1 MSKNK
6 RRIASTQRDKIA
18 IQVAKELKK
27 AGILSKQANLH
38 SGKYISRG
46 VLQKVKEYRAA
57 ADLGYK
63 AVTVSKA
70 TAKAAKERGYQVVQG
85 NRIIGPA
92 TPQFRNRL
100 KAGALTGVK
109 PVRGGLMEEV
119 TLPHTVMDMHSLVAQ
134 LEDGI
139 DTLKL
144 PDEYF
149 AFKYKGA
156 ESYRAFMNTD
166 DLLEYLKHYKGIFS
180 PNGSLKAEDLQE
192 EFDAL
197 TIFRLHRH
205 DIRAN
210 IRGPGRRP
218 KAPSSNR
225 NRKSLAEKLETMHP
239 DRAAR
244 IRKKMAAK
252 SAAQREA
259 RMANPVALERYKEKA
274 RVRAAKSYRNRKGK

>member
-1 MSKNK
+1 MGKNK
-6 RRIASTQRDKIA
+6 RRIASAQRDKIA

-38 SGKYISRG
+38 SGKYISRS
-46 VLQKVKEYRAA
+46 VLAKVKEYRAA

-144 PDEYF
+144 SDEYF

-156 ESYRAFMNTD
+156 ESYRAFPTTEA
-166 DLLEYLKHYKGIFS
+166 LLEYLKHYKGIFS

-218 KAPSSNR
+218 KTVSSR
-225 NRKSLAEKLETMHP
+225 PRKSLGEKLANMHP
-239 DRAAR
+239 DRAER

-252 SAAQREA
+252 SAAQRAA
-259 RMANPVALERYKEKA
+259 RAADPVALEKYKEKA
-274 RVRAAKSYRNRKGK
+274 RTRATKSYQNRKGK

>member
-6 RRIASTQRDKIA
+6 RKISSAQRDRIAIE
-18 IQVAKELKK
+18 VAKELKK
-27 AGILSKQANLH
+27 AGILSKQAKLH

-46 VLQKVKEYRAA
+46 VLAKVKEYRAA

-70 TAKAAKERGYQVVQG
+70 TARAAKERGYQVVQG
-85 NRIIGPA
+85 NKIIGPA

-134 LEDGI
+134 LEEGI

-156 ESYRAFMNTD
+156 ESYRAFPTTEQ
-166 DLLEYLKHYKGIFS
+166 LLEYLKHYKGIFS

-218 KAPSSNR
+218 KTPYTNR
-225 NRKSLAEKLETMHP
+225 NRKSLSEKLATMHP
-239 DRAAR
+239 DRAER
-244 IRKKMAAK
+244 LRKKIAEK
-252 SAAQREA
+252 SAVA
-259 RMANPVALERYKEKA
+259 RKARAADPVALEAYREKA
-274 RVRAAKSYRNRKGK
+274 RARAAKSYQNRKGK